1 MALANRVAVNSGQ
14 LILFWQHFWSQ
25 VAASRRPARKAIRRA
40 EGRQS
45 PDCDSRDIANSF
57 VSADPQDRSMNRDRI
72 SQPRPPKAGRG
83 RAERS
88 DGPGEG
94 HRKL

>member
-1 MALANRVAVNSGQ
+1 MNKSRV
-14 LILFWQHFWSQ
+14 
-25 VAASRRPARKAIRRA
+25 
-40 EGRQS
+40 
-45 PDCDSRDIANSF
+45 
-57 VSADPQDRSMNRDRI
+57 

-94 HRKL
+94 RREWLQVGCSAFAGISLPAALVAGDSDMPSSARAKSVVLIYLTGGASHHDTFDMNRWACL